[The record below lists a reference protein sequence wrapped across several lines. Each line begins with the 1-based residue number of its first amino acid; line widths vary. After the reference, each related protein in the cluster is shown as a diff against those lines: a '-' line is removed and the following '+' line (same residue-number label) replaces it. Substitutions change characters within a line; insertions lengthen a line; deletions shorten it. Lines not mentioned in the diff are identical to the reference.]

1 MSKKLIKRI
10 ILWVI
15 FLPVLLF
22 LILTTVIYHK
32 QDEIVQELITTVNAD
47 FNGELEISGSHISP
61 FANFPYISIDLE
73 NVKVYENKAK
83 NTAPLFDVAEMYIGF
98 SIWEIIGGKFNIKA
112 LKLLNGSMKIV
123 QHQDGSINLGNA
135 LSSTKQIENVNEE
148 FHLDIKSIE
157 LENIDLVK
165 INEASQVELDFYV
178 TKAKSSF
185 KTSPEHIMV
194 AVESKFELSI
204 LLNGDSTFVKHKHF
218 VLETHLDFIT
228 ADQILQVQESEVQLE
243 KALFKMAG
251 QVDFDDEMN
260 LNLTFEG
267 EKPNFDLF
275 LAFAP
280 AEMAPALERY
290 KNGGNIYFK
299 TSITGKSINGHNP
312 RVEAEFGCEEAF
324 FSNIENQKKL
334 DELYFKGHFSTGE
347 KGNAE
352 TMEFSLTDV
361 RAKPETGVFSGS
373 LFVKNFDSPDININL
388 KSEFKLD
395 FLAQFLNL
403 TELQEL
409 TGSVALTMNF
419 HDIVDL
425 SQPEK
430 SIEKLNESYYTEL
443 EVKDLGFKTPGF
455 HLPVHGVNISA
466 TMDGHQADI
475 RKLQFKIG
483 NSDITIRAT
492 VSDLP
497 AILHHTSEQVRA
509 HLDIESKLIDLEQLS
524 SGDTSAQK
532 PIKEQITNMKMSLE
546 FLSSARAFTEFKNLP
561 AGEFFIEDFYAKF
574 QNYPHTLHDFHAD
587 VFIDENNFRV
597 IDFTGMIDKSDF
609 HFSGKL
615 DNYDLWFEEDPKGDT
630 KIDFSLVSD
639 LLQIHDLFSYQGENF
654 VPEDYRHEEFKNL
667 HIHGLADLHFNSKL
681 YSADINLDKVE
692 ASMKVHPMRFEK
704 LQGRIHLEDEHITVE
719 NLQGKV
725 GKSDFKIDMNYYV
738 GTNDEQ
744 RKKDNFFKL
753 SSNRL
758 DFDELF
764 AYNPPPKGS
773 GLSPAE
779 HDSVFSI
786 FDIPFTDMRI
796 EAKIDHLNYHRF
808 LIDNINSKVRIQ
820 KNHFLYIDEMKMQAA
835 GGDISVKGYFNGS
848 DRNNIYFSPT
858 LELNQVNLDK
868 LLFKFENFGQDHLVS
883 ENLHGAIS
891 GKLTGKIH
899 VHADL
904 VPIIDDSEIHFDMQV
919 TDGKLENYSAFEALA
934 EYFSDKN
941 LKSVRFDTLSN
952 HIDIKEGVMSIPSMT
967 INSTLGFIEIS
978 GKQDMNLNM
987 EYYVRIPVKMATKA
1001 GLSKLF
1007 GGKAEINPNQED
1019 EIIYRDEDK
1028 RVKFINIKITGTPDD
1043 YDISMGKDK
1052 K

>member
-1 MSKKLIKRI
+1 
-10 ILWVI
+10 
-15 FLPVLLF
+15 
-22 LILTTVIYHK
+22 
-32 QDEIVQELITTVNAD
+32 
-47 FNGELEISGSHISP
+47 
-61 FANFPYISIDLE
+61 
-73 NVKVYENKAK
+73 
-83 NTAPLFDVAEMYIGF
+83 
-98 SIWEIIGGKFNIKA
+98 
-112 LKLLNGSMKIV
+112 
-123 QHQDGSINLGNA
+123 
-135 LSSTKQIENVNEE
+135 
-148 FHLDIKSIE
+148 
-157 LENIDLVK
+157 
-165 INEASQVELDFYV
+165 
-178 TKAKSSF
+178 
-185 KTSPEHIMV
+185 
-194 AVESKFELSI
+194 
-204 LLNGDSTFVKHKHF
+204 
-218 VLETHLDFIT
+218 
-228 ADQILQVQESEVQLE
+228 
-243 KALFKMAG
+243 
-251 QVDFDDEMN
+251 
-260 LNLTFEG
+260 
-267 EKPNFDLF
+267 
-275 LAFAP
+275 
-280 AEMAPALERY
+280 
-290 KNGGNIYFK
+290 
-299 TSITGKSINGHNP
+299 
-312 RVEAEFGCEEAF
+312 
-324 FSNIENQKKL
+324 
-334 DELYFKGHFSTGE
+334 
-347 KGNAE
+347 
-352 TMEFSLTDV
+352 
-361 RAKPETGVFSGS
+361 
-373 LFVKNFDSPDININL
+373 
-388 KSEFKLD
+388 
-395 FLAQFLNL
+395 
-403 TELQEL
+403 
-409 TGSVALTMNF
+409 
-419 HDIVDL
+419 
-425 SQPEK
+425 
-430 SIEKLNESYYTEL
+430 
-443 EVKDLGFKTPGF
+443 
-455 HLPVHGVNISA
+455 
-466 TMDGHQADI
+466 
-475 RKLQFKIG
+475 
-483 NSDITIRAT
+483 
-492 VSDLP
+492 
-497 AILHHTSEQVRA
+497 
-509 HLDIESKLIDLEQLS
+509 
-524 SGDTSAQK
+524 
-532 PIKEQITNMKMSLE
+532 
-546 FLSSARAFTEFKNLP
+546 
-561 AGEFFIEDFYAKF
+561 
-574 QNYPHTLHDFHAD
+574 
-587 VFIDENNFRV
+587 
-597 IDFTGMIDKSDF
+597 
-609 HFSGKL
+609 
-615 DNYDLWFEEDPKGDT
+615 
-630 KIDFSLVSD
+630 
-639 LLQIHDLFSYQGENF
+639 
-654 VPEDYRHEEFKNL
+654 
-667 HIHGLADLHFNSKL
+667 
-681 YSADINLDKVE
+681 
-692 ASMKVHPMRFEK
+692 MKVHPMRFEK